1 MKSSELAD
9 AVRRAVQRSSYAVLL
24 GSEESGE
31 IGEKAAA
38 RILGVGDEQY
48 SEGETQKFE
57 TMSLDD
63 LFQYLDE
70 ELLDQINYA
79 VMLQIRLQGEADI
92 TRLGRYSRLM
102 YALDDLINNAQH
114 HIITTR
120 RKYSEW
126 KAAEVQA

>member
-24 GSEESGE
+24 GSAESDTLAGE
-31 IGEKAAA
+31 AAA

-48 SEGETQKFE
+48 SEGEAQKFE
-57 TMSLDD
+57 TMSLDE

-79 VMLQIRLQGEADI
+79 VMLQIRLQREADI

-102 YALDDLINNAQH
+102 DALDNLIDNAQH